1 MSHASIKQTLFFT
14 RALVQWSQMNP
25 RQLAWKGEKDP
36 YRIWLSEII
45 MQQTRAEQG
54 SPYYLAFIQRFPTL
68 ADLAEANDEEV
79 YRLWQG
85 LGYYNRCRNMLET
98 ARVLMKEYGGRLP
111 VSYEG
116 LLRLKGIGPYTAAA
130 IASLAFD
137 LPHAV
142 VDGNVIRVL
151 SRFFSLR
158 LDPRKTDTKTYVS
171 ELAQAVMDPSD
182 PARYNQ
188 AIMDFG
194 ATVCKPSRPKCPSCP
209 LAEQC
214 IALATG
220 TVEELPLKALKRPSV
235 IRHFYYILFLHHG
248 ETWIRKRLGKDI
260 WQNLYEF
267 CLIETSDVSEPE
279 SLLSRESLPNGL
291 AAVEVKLRQVST
303 PYVHKLSHQTII
315 AQFLQLE
322 LRYVPKLEHEWIRVP
337 LKNLESYAMPRL
349 ITRYLH
355 DNQGTLEK

>member
-1 MSHASIKQTLFFT
+1 MSGASIKQTLFFT
-14 RALVQWSQMNP
+14 RTLVQWGQMNP

-54 SPYYLAFIQRFPTL
+54 SPYYLAFIHRFPTL
-68 ADLAEANDEEV
+68 ADLAQADDEEV

-98 ARVLMKEYGGRLP
+98 ARILMEEHGGQLP
-111 VSYEG
+111 ESYEG

-151 SRFFSLR
+151 SRFFGLR
-158 LDPRKTDTKTYVS
+158 LDPRKTDSKTHLL
-171 ELAQAVMDPSD
+171 ELAQTVMDPAD

-194 ATVCKPSRPKCPSCP
+194 ATVCKPAQPHCASCP

-214 IALATG
+214 TALACG
-220 TVEELPLKALKRPSV
+220 TVEELPLKVRKRPV
-235 IRHFYYILFLHHG
+235 IIRHFYYFLLLYHG
-248 ETWIRKRLGKDI
+248 DTWIRKRLGKDI

-267 CLIETSDVSEPE
+267 CLVEASGPSEPE
-279 SLLSRESLPNGL
+279 RLLFRDFLPSGL
-291 AAVEVKLRQVST
+291 APGTVKLRQASA
-303 PYVHKLSHQTII
+303 PYVHKLSHQTIV

-322 LRYVPKLEHEWIRVP
+322 LKYGPELEPEWIRVH
-337 LKNLESYAMPRL
+337 LNDLDSYAMPRL

-355 DNQGTLEK
+355 DNQGSFGK